1 MNIAKVAQKTKD
13 GLETAN
19 KEGKVLKTFWK
30 HALAQAAPAPVVQR
44 SEFQITHF
52 VVRSKRT
59 FNEINDSRWQ
69 STDSIHFELVCVCVW
84 YKSALKRTR
93 KGFEKTN
100 FKLPHK
106 IAHWL
111 QLTYI

>member
-19 KEGKVLKTFWK
+19 KKGKVLKTFWK

-69 STDSIHFELVCVCVW
+69 STDSIHFELVCVCVCGI
-84 YKSALKRTR
+84 R
-93 KGFEKTN
+93 
-100 FKLPHK
+100 
-106 IAHWL
+106 AHWSERERDSRKPIL
-111 QLTYI
+111 NYLIKLHIGYS